1 MFALARAKEKHI
13 DVWYFDTDLH
23 ELEKIENYVE
33 TRAEDA
39 LEKNEFKLFLQPK
52 VYLKDGYLSGAEALV
67 RWVNDEQNKL
77 YPSIFIPMFER
88 NGFCI
93 KLDLYMFER
102 VCQQLRAWMDA
113 GYDPVPI
120 SVNQSKITFFESGYV
135 SKLEDILNKYD
146 IDASLITLEILE
158 GLALENADELNQR
171 IDELK
176 KSVLEFL
183 WMILEQGIH
192 H

>member
-67 RWVNDEQNKL
+67 RWINDEQDKL

-93 KLDLYMFER
+93 KLDLYMFEH
-102 VCQQLRAWMDA
+102 VCQ
-113 GYDPVPI
+113 
-120 SVNQSKITFFESGYV
+120 
-135 SKLEDILNKYD
+135 
-146 IDASLITLEILE
+146 
-158 GLALENADELNQR
+158 
-171 IDELK
+171 
-176 KSVLEFL
+176 
-183 WMILEQGIH
+183 
-192 H
+192 